1 MKFSFIKLPQHRK
14 FNIEP
19 IYYDAAK
26 EERKE
31 RERNIRMELGLKPL
45 EEKEGT
51 HYRSHLKGKMGRRTK
66 GHFEVARS
74 ARKKSNIRLIII
86 LIALMVFF
94 YYLLHAGFDWYS
106 RFL

>member
-26 EERKE
+26 EGRKE
-31 RERNIRMELGLKPL
+31 RERNIRMEMGLKPL
-45 EEKEGT
+45 EEEEGT
-51 HYRSHLKGKMGRRTK
+51 HYRSHLKGKMSRRAK

-86 LIALMVFF
+86 LIALMIFF
-94 YYLLHAGFDWYS
+94 YYLLHAGLDWYS

>member
-14 FNIEP
+14 FDITP

-31 RERNIRMELGLKPL
+31 RERNIRMELGLNPL
-45 EEKEGT
+45 DEEEAGQF
-51 HYRSHLKGKMGRRTK
+51 RNRLKGKMSRRIK
-66 GHFEVARS
+66 GNFEVARS
-74 ARKKSNIRLIII
+74 ARKKSNIRLVII
-86 LIALMVFF
+86 LIALMALF
-94 YYLLHAGFDWYS
+94 YYLLHAGYDWYS